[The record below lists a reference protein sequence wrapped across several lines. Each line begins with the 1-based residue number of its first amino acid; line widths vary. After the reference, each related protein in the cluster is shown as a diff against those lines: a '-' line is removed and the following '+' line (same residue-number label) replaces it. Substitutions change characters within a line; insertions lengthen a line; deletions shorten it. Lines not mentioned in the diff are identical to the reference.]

1 MHIITISYRSTN
13 YFILDNG
20 KAKLLV
26 DAGWP
31 GTLGEFKHALKRM
44 DISLA
49 DINYLLVTHY
59 HPDHAG
65 LAQDVKDAGAKL
77 IITEEQVPFI
87 PRLKEY
93 IKPGTIFNDIRPDAN
108 ILISIQ
114 NSRAFFKKLGFDA
127 RIMHT
132 PGHSDD
138 SVSLLLD
145 SGEAFIGDLAPAYAA
160 GDNALVKNS
169 WEKLKGAG
177 AKKIYPSH
185 ANTFLL

>member
-1 MHIITISYRSTN
+1 M
-13 YFILDNG
+13 
-20 KAKLLV
+20 V

-31 GTLGEFKHALKRM
+31 GTLGEFKHVLKRM
-44 DISLA
+44 GISLA

-87 PRLKEY
+87 PKLKEY
-93 IKPGTIFNDIRPDAN
+93 IKPGTTFTDIELKDNIVNSTKNSSLFLNKIGFNGQI
-108 ILISIQ
+108 I
-114 NSRAFFKKLGFDA
+114 
-127 RIMHT
+127 HT

-138 SVSLLLD
+138 SVSLILD
-145 SGEAFIGDLAPAYAA
+145 SGEAFIGDLPPAYAA

-185 ANTFLL
+185 VNTFLL